1 MKKQKDLE
9 EILDKQREAA
19 KKEKEEAIKL
29 CEERENEELQ
39 KLNVIK
45 EQLNSANEKKR
56 FRRSQKRQNKLIYLQ
71 RQQRERELE
80 EHRAVFR
87 DECVFES
94 GSKPTE
100 ENKQQK
106 SEDGSLDHN
115 KEETDFD
122 MEADKTIGV
131 IDNSTINKEQPK
143 TARRNDKGKAQA
155 AREPIRAEVKRVSI
169 LSVDQQEYLLD
180 EVETDNIQFAS
191 GSERDSESE
200 EREDVGVDDE

>member
-9 EILDKQREAA
+9 EILEKQREAA

-56 FRRSQKRQNKLIYLQ
+56 FRRSQKRQNKLELLQ

-80 EHRAVFR
+80 EQRAVFR
-87 DECVFES
+87 DEHIFES

-131 IDNSTINKEQPK
+131 IDSRTIDKEQPK
-143 TARRNDKGKAQA
+143 TARRKDKGQ
-155 AREPIRAEVKRVSI
+155 
-169 LSVDQQEYLLD
+169 
-180 EVETDNIQFAS
+180 
-191 GSERDSESE
+191 G
-200 EREDVGVDDE
+200 